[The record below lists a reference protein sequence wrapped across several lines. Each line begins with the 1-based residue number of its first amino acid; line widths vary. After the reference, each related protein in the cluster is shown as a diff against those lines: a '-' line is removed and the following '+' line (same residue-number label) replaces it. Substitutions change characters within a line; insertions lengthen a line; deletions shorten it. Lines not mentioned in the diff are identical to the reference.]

1 MQNDVFK
8 RIVSTK
14 YYECDI
20 RSVKNIEEILKN
32 AEEKIEKGI
41 DPLNRGLL
49 TTVPIDDSY
58 PEYILNNQEK
68 YIKVIKLWN

>member
-32 AEEKIEKGI
+32 AEINI
-41 DPLNRGLL
+41 
-49 TTVPIDDSY
+49 
-58 PEYILNNQEK
+58 
-68 YIKVIKLWN
+68 

>member
-20 RSVKNIEEILKN
+20 RSVKNIDEILKN
-32 AEEKIEKGI
+32 AEINI
-41 DPLNRGLL
+41 QDPQFSEFG
-49 TTVPIDDSY
+49 
-58 PEYILNNQEK
+58 
-68 YIKVIKLWN
+68 